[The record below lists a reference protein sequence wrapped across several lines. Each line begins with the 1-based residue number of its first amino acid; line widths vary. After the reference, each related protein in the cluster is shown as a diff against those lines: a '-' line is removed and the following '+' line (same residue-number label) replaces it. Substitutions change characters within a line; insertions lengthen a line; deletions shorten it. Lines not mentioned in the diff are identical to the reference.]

1 MYTTY
6 DTYVPMYMYIKMSR
20 SHLSSVTESMN
31 IKKPLK
37 T

>member
-1 MYTTY
+1 MYTMN
-6 DTYVPMYMYIKMSR
+6 DTYVPMYMYIKTSR
-20 SHLSSVTESMN
+20 SHLSSVAESMS